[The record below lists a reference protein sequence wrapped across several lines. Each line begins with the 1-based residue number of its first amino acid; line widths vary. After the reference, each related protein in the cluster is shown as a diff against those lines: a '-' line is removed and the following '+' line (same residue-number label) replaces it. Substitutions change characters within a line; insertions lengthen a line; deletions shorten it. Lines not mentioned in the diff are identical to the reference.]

1 MEQTAS
7 GPARQRGSPA
17 GGSERDAT
25 HNVEVTV
32 AIGRGGSSTSD
43 SNMSKLGNLWKTML
57 AGGAGVAALAALNAA
72 IRRNANEPDESALG
86 GEARFFEWK
95 HGRVFYKASGSDDS
109 APPLVFI
116 HGVGAGA
123 SSFMWRK
130 NFDELARNFRV
141 YAFDLLGFGFSDKP
155 ATASYSADLYVELI
169 TDFIREVSGSPSN
182 VIASS
187 LGAAYAIRVADEHP
201 ELINAMILNGP
212 TGSDN
217 RRPGMAGA
225 AFYGLLQ
232 SPVLGTSFYNVMAS
246 ERSIKDFARDNLFY
260 DHRRV
265 TNRLVANLYA
275 TSHQPGAQHAIAA
288 FLSGY
293 LNTDT
298 RSPFSR
304 LKQRSVLV
312 WGKQD
317 AATPVDKGAALVE
330 LNPGAKLELFD
341 YCRMMPEQEHPERFN
356 ALVRDTFSARS
367 AAAGS

>member
-1 MEQTAS
+1 MT
-7 GPARQRGSPA
+7 
-17 GGSERDAT
+17 
-25 HNVEVTV
+25 
-32 AIGRGGSSTSD
+32 
-43 SNMSKLGNLWKTML
+43 KLGNVWKTLL
-57 AGGAGVAALAALNAA
+57 AGGAGVAALAAVNAA
-72 IRRNANEPDESALG
+72 IQRNASEPDESALG
-86 GEARFFEWK
+86 GDARFYDWK
-95 HGRVFYKASGSDDS
+95 HGRVFYKTAGGQH
-109 APPLVFI
+109 AGPPLVFI

-130 NFDELARNFRV
+130 NFDDLARDFRV

-155 ATASYSADLYVELI
+155 AAAAYSADLYVDLI
-169 TDFIREVSGSPSN
+169 ADFLRDVSGYPAN
-182 VIASS
+182 IIASS

-201 ELINAMILNGP
+201 ELIKALILNAP
-212 TGSDN
+212 TGADTLN

-246 ERSIKDFARDNLFY
+246 ERSIRDYARDNLFY
-260 DHRRV
+260 NHHRV

-298 RSPFSR
+298 RAPFAR
-304 LKQRSVLV
+304 LTKPVVLV

-317 AATPVDKGAALVE
+317 ATTPMEKRVALLE
-330 LNPGAKLELFD
+330 LNEKARLEIFD
-341 YCRMMPEQEHPERFN
+341 YCRMMPEQEHPEKFN
-356 ALVRDTFSARS
+356 ALVRETFRDTSKERS
-367 AAAGS
+367 MAATE

>member
-1 MEQTAS
+1 
-7 GPARQRGSPA
+7 
-17 GGSERDAT
+17 
-25 HNVEVTV
+25 
-32 AIGRGGSSTSD
+32 
-43 SNMSKLGNLWKTML
+43 MSKLGNVWKTLL

-72 IRRNANEPDESALG
+72 IQRNVSEPDESALG
-86 GEARFFEWK
+86 GNARFYNWK
-95 HGRVFYKASGSDDS
+95 HGRVFYKTAG
-109 APPLVFI
+109 AEHAGPPLVFV

-130 NFDELARNFRV
+130 NFDDLARDFRV

-155 ATASYSADLYVELI
+155 TAAPYSADLYVELI
-169 TDFIREVSGSPSN
+169 ADFLHDVAGHPAN

-201 ELINAMILNGP
+201 ELIKALVLNAP
-212 TGSDN
+212 TGADNLN

-246 ERSIKDFARDNLFY
+246 ERSIRDYARTNLFY

-265 TNRLVANLYA
+265 TDRLVTNFYA

-298 RSPFSR
+298 RAPFAR
-304 LKQRSVLV
+304 LTQPIVLV

-317 AATPVDKGAALVE
+317 ATTSMEKRIALLE
-330 LNPGAKLELFD
+330 LNKQARLEIFD
-341 YCRMMPEQEHPERFN
+341 YCRMMPEQEHPEKFN
-356 ALVRDTFSARS
+356 ALVRESFRDTLKERS
-367 AAAGS
+367 VAATDQL